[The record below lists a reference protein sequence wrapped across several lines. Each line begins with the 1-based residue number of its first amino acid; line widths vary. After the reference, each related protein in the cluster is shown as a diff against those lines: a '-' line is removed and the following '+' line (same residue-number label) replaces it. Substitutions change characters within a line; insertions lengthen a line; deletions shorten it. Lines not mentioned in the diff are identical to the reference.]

1 MIMLYIKENIM
12 KTKIIRTYSIEKE
25 LFEEFKKIAEKRS
38 INISKFIS
46 KKISELIEEDVGRT
60 GISDYIEQKV
70 QKAKEEIVL
79 FGVLQK
85 VEDTTHTGRIYP
97 KDVFDKELDLSEEK
111 ERVIKS
117 LLSKDLNSELNSE
130 LNNIDRGTD
139 A

>member
-1 MIMLYIKENIM
+1 M